1 MNGMK
6 FMKKWHLAVS
16 LIFLVSIAIA
26 GCNRNTATE
35 IGVSDDSVKYDNA
48 TEPSVSDDNVKYD
61 YVPADDIDLQLNVIY
76 ENADIWQVSDEQVG
90 DFCESRDFKNYG
102 YAIADLDEDGYL
114 EVIKSGWAGSGHF
127 YTNSIYEVTEN
138 GELVAF
144 DMDAFRQLDS
154 EPSMLAYDGLLGYRN
169 KDGELCFVMEDNLTD
184 GVKPADKHVYQV
196 EFKDNKASV
205 KRICYYKV
213 NYYDKDGKSYERK
226 TYYDTDDDEIYM
238 YEFYSYVSEYYEE
251 YNRERGQIGWFHDI
265 NMDALLASYDSM
277 MNFHITEFDKAAL
290 NNHIFDGTLMGVM
303 IDPVFIEYDVTGDGH
318 DDLCRGVTQGSGVVS
333 SSIIVYDVYNQEFYE
348 LNDRGALD
356 YWIDEVCDDG
366 IHIKRAVWQRKNKD
380 DDMTGILG
388 FTDGKL
394 IFIEL

>member
-16 LIFLVSIAIA
+16 LIFLASIAIT
-26 GCNRNTATE
+26 GCNHNTVTE

-48 TEPSVSDDNVKYD
+48 TEPSVSDDKAKYD

-127 YTNSIYEVTEN
+127 YTNSIYEVTET

-196 EFKDNKASV
+196 VFKDNKASV

-213 NYYDKDGKSYERK
+213 NYYDKDGTTYKNQN
-226 TYYDTDDDEIYM
+226 YYDADDNEIYM
-238 YEFYSYVSEYYEE
+238 YEFYQCVREYYEGMT
-251 YNRERGQIGWFHDI
+251 RERGQLSWFRTISFEDI
-265 NMDALLASYDSM
+265 KASYDDSQ
-277 MNFHITEFDKAAL
+277 NFKLTDFDYKML
-290 NNHIFDGTLMGVM
+290 RDYIVDGALMGLYTDQACEV
-303 IDPVFIEYDVTGDGH
+303 DVTGDGYV
-318 DDLCRGVTQGSGVVS
+318 DICIGVTQGSGIVS
-333 SSIIVYDVYNQEFYE
+333 SGIVLYDVYNQKFYE
-348 LNDRGALD
+348 LNDRMKYD
-356 YWIDEVCDDG
+356 YFITEV
-366 IHIKRAVWQRKNKD
+366 KD
-380 DDMTGILG
+380 DIIHVRRLG
-388 FTDGKL
+388 RQSTNNDIDITGKL
-394 IFIEL
+394 QFSNGELKFAAL

>member
-1 MNGMK
+1 MNRWK
-6 FMKKWHLAVS
+6 LVASLAIITS
-16 LIFLVSIAIA
+16 LGIM
-26 GCNRNTATE
+26 GCHINTAHE
-35 IGVSDDSVKYDNA
+35 FSVSDDSVKYDNA
-48 TEPSVSDDNVKYD
+48 TEFSVSDDKLKYD

-102 YAIADLDEDGYL
+102 YAIADLDDDGYL
-114 EVIKSGWAGSGHF
+114 EVIKSGWAGSGHY

-213 NYYDKDGKSYERK
+213 NYYDKDGTIYKNQN
-226 TYYDTDDDEIYM
+226 YYDADDNEIYM
-238 YEFYSYVSEYYEE
+238 YEFYQCVREYYEGMT
-251 YNRERGQIGWFHDI
+251 RERGQLSWFRTI
-265 NMDALLASYDSM
+265 SFENIKASYDDSQ
-277 MNFHITEFDKAAL
+277 NFRLTDFDYKMLRDYIA
-290 NNHIFDGTLMGVM
+290 DGALMGLYTDQAYEV
-303 IDPVFIEYDVTGDGH
+303 DVTGDGYV
-318 DDLCRGVTQGSGVVS
+318 DLCIGVTQGSGIVS
-333 SSIIVYDVYNQEFYE
+333 SSIIVYDIYNQEFYE
-348 LNDRGALD
+348 LNDRGRFD
-356 YWIDEVCDDG
+356 YWIDEVGDDG
-366 IHIKRAVWQRKNKD
+366 IHIKQGGWQRMNND
-380 DDMTGILG
+380 DAITGILG
-388 FTDGKL
+388 FSDGKL
-394 IFIEL
+394 IFE